1 VNNSNESKA
10 ISETLEIENYQGV
23 KVTEIVVKP
32 VSMSAA

>member
-10 ISETLEIENYQGV
+10 ISETLEIEKYQGV
-23 KVTEIVVKP
+23 KVTEIAVKP